1 MNLHSPL
8 GASGTYRW
16 MACTGSV
23 ALMAALSMV
32 DDTDGGAE
40 PAYRV
45 EGSAAHEIAGLCLS
59 TGTELWDQADKEFC
73 GVPIA
78 RLDLPAIQTYL
89 DLCRRLGAT
98 ALTYRD
104 WIEHGIGE
112 KMVDR
117 PHPYFFGT
125 VDFAAINVARLV
137 LVDFKY
143 GAGVIVDAV
152 ENPQVMYYAWGIILE
167 LPDLPDEFPVY
178 IYICQP
184 RAYGE
189 SPIKEW
195 ETTAG
200 FIREW
205 GRDVLIPAMKRAAK
219 QLEVDADGGTFSAG
233 EHCRF
238 CPAKLACP
246 LLQGMFSVAAK
257 GNTAFLKDAPAPSL
271 FQEWRQ
277 IAAVKKYIKAVEDE
291 TMNRLLSG
299 ADGGDA
305 VKLVNKKANRVWKPE
320 ALEKLTEALGDQVWN
335 EPMMKSPPEVED
347 LGQSAVLLV
356 KEWAYTPQTGYT
368 VALAESKAPKVKIE
382 NAASVYANYTAA
394 STGENP

>member
-1 MNLHSPL
+1 MTTHSPL

-16 MACTGSV
+16 MNCTGSV
-23 ALMAALSMV
+23 ALTAALSV
-32 DDTDGGAE
+32 TDDDGAIE
-40 PAYRV
+40 PSYRV
-45 EGSAAHEIAGLCLS
+45 EGSAAHELVSLCLM
-59 TGTELWDQADKEFC
+59 TGTELWEHADKEFC
-73 GVPIA
+73 GVPVSK
-78 RLDLPAIQTYL
+78 LDLPAIQTYIT
-89 DLCRRLGAT
+89 LCRTLDDEAKQK
-98 ALTYRD
+98 

-125 VDFAAINVARLV
+125 VDYAVLYADRLA
-137 LVDFKY
+137 LADFKY
-143 GAGVIVDAV
+143 GAGVVVDAE
-152 ENPQVMYYAWGIILE
+152 ENPQVMYYAWGLILE
-167 LPDLPDEFPVY
+167 LPDLPDDFRVD

-189 SPIKEW
+189 SPIKHW
-195 ETTAG
+195 ATTAG

-219 QLEVDADGGTFSAG
+219 QLEPDADGGTFAAG

-246 LLQGMFSVAAK
+246 LLQGMFAVAAK
-257 GNTAFLKDAPAPSL
+257 GNTAFLKGAPAPSL

-291 TMNRLLSG
+291 TMARLLAG

-320 ALEKLTEALGDQVWN
+320 ALEKLTEALGDQIWN
-335 EPMMKSPPEVED
+335 EREMKSPPEVED
-347 LGQSAVLLV
+347 LGQSAALLV
-356 KEWAYTPQTGYT
+356 KEYAYTPQTGYT
-368 VALAESKAPKVKIE
+368 VAPAESKLPKVKVE
-382 NAASVYANYTAA
+382 NAASTFAHFAAA